1 MNTAEGLQM
10 RQKILEFMRENDIA
24 VCAETD
30 RTTGTVHIEKLGNL
44 ESWDLFQQL
53 VLYSDTDTLCD
64 STRSQFPFQV
74 LGQGDTGCLLSWLD
88 GGKAAAL
95 FFDCQLT
102 GAAFTKWVRALDQ
115 KVRQMYK
122 SEK

>member
-1 MNTAEGLQM
+1 MGQN
-10 RQKILEFMRENDIA
+10 ILEFMQENGIA
-24 VCAETD
+24 VFAEAD
-30 RTTGTVHIEKLGNL
+30 RETGAVHIEKLGSL

-53 VLYSDTDTLCD
+53 VLFSDTDTLCD

-88 GGKAAAL
+88 GGRAAAL
-95 FFDCQLT
+95 FFDCKLT

-115 KVRQMYK
+115 RVRQMYEP
-122 SEK
+122 EK